1 MFLKCGQKENT
12 KYTFGLRKE
21 QRDDIEVEKQA
32 MNRTKSC
39 SSCGSSCSQVSKYCQ
54 SCGASV

>member
-21 QRDDIEVEKQA
+21 QREEIETDKEVAASINCSTCGKTCKYGSKFCPFCGEKI
-32 MNRTKSC
+32 
-39 SSCGSSCSQVSKYCQ
+39 
-54 SCGASV
+54 